1 LPDQTQ
7 NTWAIHDGA
16 LGAVST
22 TADRRTR
29 RRILGSD
36 RPATQQESQRS
47 RECFFWG
54 LGQSL
59 PKRTQGRRDRQRMSP
74 WMEHRTVT
82 SRCQPEERPVRL
94 APPGAGDHDKP
105 RLRPR
110 SMYPRN
116 HAGNASPMIAGLAIA
131 GARWLLT

>member
-1 LPDQTQ
+1 MMECLARCLRRPIVELAAAFSA
-7 NTWAIHDGA
+7 AIDPQPSKSHNVVANAFSGDS
-16 LGAVST
+16 VN
-22 TADRRTR
+22 
-29 RRILGSD
+29 
-36 RPATQQESQRS
+36 
-47 RECFFWG
+47 
-54 LGQSL
+54 L

-116 HAGNASPMIAGLAIA
+116 HAGNASPMIAGLTIA